1 MVRIFKENSTWR
13 ALLASITLNSI
24 GFGLYRGVIDNY
36 LAESVQ
42 MGEFGKGVTEFFRE
56 LPGVMLIVIL
66 AVLFRST
73 AARIYKIGGLLMLA
87 GMAMPASIAPSKVL
101 VTLAILIYSTGEHIQ
116 LGMTNTLTL
125 EYAAEGKSGHAL
137 GWPSAVYQIGHRGV
151 LLVRDAGQVHDLL
164 LDRDRGDRA
173 RLRYRAADDQ
183 REAHRVP
190 ID

>member
-87 GMAMPASIAPSKVL
+87 GMAMQASIAPSKVL

-116 LGMTNTLTL
+116 LGMKNTLTL

-137 GWPSAVYQIGHRGV
+137 GWQSAVYQIGK
-151 LLVRDAGQVHDLL
+151 LLGRDAGQGPGVLL
-164 LDRDRGDRA
+164 ARDRGDRA